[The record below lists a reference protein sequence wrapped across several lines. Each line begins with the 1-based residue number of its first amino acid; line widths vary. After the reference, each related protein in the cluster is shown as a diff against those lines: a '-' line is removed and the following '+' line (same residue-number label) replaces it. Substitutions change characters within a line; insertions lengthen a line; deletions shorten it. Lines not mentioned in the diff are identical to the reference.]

1 MSSENLIRDD
11 LIIPAGTT
19 IKFNGLPFIL
29 ISDTKVRGLESN
41 LEYAKNY
48 ENMPKVGS
56 NNPTAL

>member
-1 MSSENLIRDD
+1 MSSEKLIRDD
-11 LIIPAGTT
+11 LVIPAGTT

-29 ISDTKVRGLESN
+29 ISNTKVQGLESN

-56 NNPTAL
+56 NTPTVP